1 MKDIDTIMDYEVVKK
16 EGSSKPKVS
25 LTFEL
30 SRSQI
35 FSLQKA
41 QVSVDELVREEI
53 KPKKVEKEEEAD
65 SEKEDFV
72 DDTDNDEEKT
82 EKEEAETIEELETL
96 KRTFYSTQ
104 RQVDKAIS
112 MAAST
117 LQKFNNYMTD
127 SADQELGDNH
137 SIVDVI
143 KSVERCSELIIEK
156 LTISERALEEKNVML
171 LELLGGDM
179 I

>member
-1 MKDIDTIMDYEVVKK
+1 MDYEVVKK

-53 KPKKVEKEEEAD
+53 KPKKVEKEEAD

-82 EKEEAETIEELETL
+82 EKEEAETE
-96 KRTFYSTQ
+96 
-104 RQVDKAIS
+104 A
-112 MAAST
+112 
-117 LQKFNNYMTD
+117 
-127 SADQELGDNH
+127 
-137 SIVDVI
+137 
-143 KSVERCSELIIEK
+143 
-156 LTISERALEEKNVML
+156 
-171 LELLGGDM
+171 
-179 I
+179 

>member
-1 MKDIDTIMDYEVVKK
+1 MDYEVVKK

-53 KPKKVEKEEEAD
+53 KPKKVEKEEAD

-72 DDTDNDEEKT
+72 DDTDNDEEKSL
-82 EKEEAETIEELETL
+82 KEEAETE
-96 KRTFYSTQ
+96 
-104 RQVDKAIS
+104 A
-112 MAAST
+112 
-117 LQKFNNYMTD
+117 
-127 SADQELGDNH
+127 
-137 SIVDVI
+137 
-143 KSVERCSELIIEK
+143 
-156 LTISERALEEKNVML
+156 
-171 LELLGGDM
+171 
-179 I
+179 

>member
-1 MKDIDTIMDYEVVKK
+1 MDYEVVKK

-53 KPKKVEKEEEAD
+53 KPKKVEKEEAD

-72 DDTDNDEEKT
+72 DDTNNDEEKT
-82 EKEEAETIEELETL
+82 EKEQAETE
-96 KRTFYSTQ
+96 
-104 RQVDKAIS
+104 A
-112 MAAST
+112 
-117 LQKFNNYMTD
+117 
-127 SADQELGDNH
+127 
-137 SIVDVI
+137 
-143 KSVERCSELIIEK
+143 
-156 LTISERALEEKNVML
+156 
-171 LELLGGDM
+171 
-179 I
+179 